1 MAALKA
7 LAPVFDAGT
16 GRTYMPGRAFDI
28 EDGRAAALV
37 AAGAAS
43 YAGGR
48 AAEPEPQEAPAE
60 DPAEGVPQEAAD
72 LSALYEGMTRD
83 QLIEAASVHGVEVP
97 GKATKAQ
104 IIALLAGAR

>member
-7 LAPVFDAGT
+7 LAPVFDPET

-28 EDGRAAALV
+28 EDGRAAELV

-43 YAGGR
+43 YAAGR
-48 AAEPEPQEAPAE
+48 AAEPEPQEPDGE
-60 DPAEGVPQEAAD
+60 EPGVEPQEAPD

-83 QLIEAASVHGVEVP
+83 QLLQAASVHGIEVP
-97 GKATKAQ
+97 SKATKAQ
-104 IIALLAGAR
+104 IAALLAGAR